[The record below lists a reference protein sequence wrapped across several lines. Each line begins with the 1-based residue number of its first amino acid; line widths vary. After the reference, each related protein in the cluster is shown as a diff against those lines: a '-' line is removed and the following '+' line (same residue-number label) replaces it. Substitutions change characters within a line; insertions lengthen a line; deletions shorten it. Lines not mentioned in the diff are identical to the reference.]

1 MKLILVVYC
10 TMKLVL
16 KLNFNTVHTPMRTDR
31 IKIVIQN
38 LFYLVPL
45 NSTLLMVI
53 PAGENPLPPLL
64 ITK

>member
-16 KLNFNTVHTPMRTDR
+16 KLNFNTVHTPMRKDR